1 MRLNPCAWLMALLL
15 LVGLA
20 GCQSSEE
27 EIQAFLD
34 SARTL
39 HDQGDDEK
47 ATLQLRNVLQLDGAN
62 VEANLMMAEYY
73 ENRHDWARMF
83 GHLERVI
90 ERDPSSIAARL
101 KIARLMLMQ
110 NEFDSAAEQVAAV
123 EAQEPDNAQAMM
135 LRGVLVLREGDQNG
149 GLELAKRA
157 YLADISN
164 IELVGAYASMLMA
177 TGNAGEAA
185 QVIAQA
191 LEASPADNTL
201 GVLLFQAYAAQD
213 RRNEA
218 TDVLIASARRNPH
231 SLPNWRMLAAYH
243 ARNGDFAAAEAV
255 LREMNAVNPDSVEA
269 KLSLASFLGQRNE
282 QSGIDVLKQFI
293 ADAPLA
299 SNELKFALGE
309 AYLRGKLLDEAS
321 QQFQDIVASSASA
334 AQVLSARNQLA
345 RIALRQNRN
354 EEAAA
359 IVEEILAG
367 NSRNMDALLA
377 RAAIAL
383 AANRTDDAIIDLR
396 TVRQDHPDSD
406 QTLVLMAQ
414 AYMQNS
420 AGDLAERSLRE
431 ALKINPL
438 NERAALGYARM
449 HLARQGNAVALK
461 VLETLSQGGVDSN
474 EADALRLQILWSQK
488 DWRGAT
494 DLAGDMADK
503 RNNPGFDAYVLAL
516 TLQAQGH
523 YRESIEQ
530 FTRAL
535 EKNPQL
541 QGAALGILRCHAA
554 LGESDAGMDWLRS
567 YVAASPESPERQ
579 LMLANELA
587 RIGQVD
593 EATAMYEA
601 VIAAHAQ
608 NLDAWKLLG
617 GLVVRQQEFS
627 AAVRIFE
634 RGLEAIPQ
642 SLDLKLLLADTVHRA
657 GDPLRA
663 EKLYREV
670 LEQMPTLDLAANN
683 LAALLAGDGS
693 NPERLAEARTI
704 AMRFEKSEQ
713 PFFSDTLGWIYYL
726 AGEPENAERLLA
738 RAVARAP
745 EEAQFHYHLAAVL
758 VKLGWAVEARKHLQR
773 ALSLAGEHG
782 HFDGYDEAMVLLA
795 RVSQDEAS

>member
-1 MRLNPCAWLMALLL
+1 MSLKPCALLMALLL
-15 LVGLA
+15 LAGLA

-27 EIQAFLD
+27 ETQAFLD

-47 ATLQLRNVLQLDGAN
+47 AILQLRNVLQRDGAN
-62 VEANLMMAEYY
+62 AEANFMMAEYY
-73 ENRHDWARMF
+73 EGKRDWPRML
-83 GHLERVI
+83 GHLEQVI
-90 ERDPSSIAARL
+90 KSDPGSIPARL
-101 KIARLMLMQ
+101 KMARLMLMQ
-110 NEFDSAAEQVAAV
+110 NELDSAAQQVAAV
-123 EAQEPDNAQAMM
+123 ETQEPGNTQAMM
-135 LRGVLVLREGDQNG
+135 LRGVLVVREGDQKG

-157 YLADISN
+157 YLADTSN
-164 IELVGAYASMLMA
+164 IEIVGAYASMLIA
-177 TGNAGEAA
+177 TGSADEAVE
-185 QVIAQA
+185 VILQA
-191 LEASPADNTL
+191 LESRPDDKAL

-213 RRNEA
+213 RRKEA
-218 TDVLIASARRNPH
+218 ADVLIATARRDPH
-231 SLPNWRMLAAYH
+231 SLPDWRMLAAYH

-255 LREMNAVNPDSVEA
+255 LREMNAANPDSVEA
-269 KLSLASFLGQRNE
+269 KLTLASFLGQRDE
-282 QSGIDVLKQFI
+282 QAAIDVLKQFI
-293 ADAPLA
+293 ADAPMA
-299 SNELKFALGE
+299 SSELRFALGE
-309 AYLRGKLLDEAS
+309 AYLRGKSLDEAS
-321 QQFQDIVASSASA
+321 QQFQDIVASSSSA
-334 AQVLSARNQLA
+334 TQVMTARNQLA

-354 EEAAA
+354 DEAAA
-359 IVEEILAG
+359 IVAEVLAG
-367 NSRNMDALLA
+367 DPRNMDALLA

-396 TVRQDHPDSD
+396 TVWQDHPDSD

-449 HLARQGNAVALK
+449 QLARQDYAGALK
-461 VLETLSQGGVDSN
+461 VLETLSQGGVDSG
-474 EADALRLQILWSQK
+474 EADALRLQILLSQK

-494 DLAGDMADK
+494 NLAGDMADK

-530 FTRAL
+530 FSRAL
-535 EKNPQL
+535 EKNAGL

-554 LGESDAGMDWLRS
+554 LGESEVGLDWLRS
-567 YVAASPESPERQ
+567 YVAGDPESPERQ

-593 EATAMYEA
+593 EARTIYEA
-601 VIAAHAQ
+601 VIAAHMQ

-617 GLVVRQQEFS
+617 GLAVRQNEFS

-642 SLDLKLLLADTVHRA
+642 SQDLKLLLADTAQRA

-693 NPERLAEARTI
+693 DQEQLAEARTI

-713 PFFSDTLGWIYYL
+713 PFFCDTLGWIYYL
-726 AGEPENAERLLA
+726 AGEQENAERLLS
-738 RAVARAP
+738 RAVAGAP
-745 EEAQFHYHLAAVL
+745 DQALFQYHLAAVL
-758 VKLGWAVEARKHLQR
+758 EKLGRVVEAREHLQR

-782 HFDGYDEAMVLLA
+782 QFDGYDEAMVLLA
-795 RVSQDEAS
+795 RVSDEEAP